1 MFAVAHLVLA
11 TAQGPASLTL
21 GWLLLGVGL
30 GVTVLGSVLV
40 AAGGFASPILVGTGA
55 FVLAAGVSLAGL
67 RIRPRTL
74 EDLFI
79 ELTGRGL
86 RE

>member
-1 MFAVAHLVLA
+1 MLGDTLEIQTPDVNAAV
-11 TAQGPASLTL
+11 TTL
-21 GWLLLGVGL
+21 
-30 GVTVLGSVLV
+30 
-40 AAGGFASPILVGTGA
+40 
-55 FVLAAGVSLAGL
+55 LAAGVSLAQL